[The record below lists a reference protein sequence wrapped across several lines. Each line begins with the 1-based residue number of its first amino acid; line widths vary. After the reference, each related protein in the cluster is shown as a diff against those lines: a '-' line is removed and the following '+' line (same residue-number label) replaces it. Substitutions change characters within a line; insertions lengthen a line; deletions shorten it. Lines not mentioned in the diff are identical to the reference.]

1 MRTDFL
7 YFKGVVEIAIKT
19 GDRDYA
25 GTDVPMHMKICDQDT
40 CLPIIDARYN
50 GVRMRKA
57 IGQASAFLGQFSA
70 NYKYIYL

>member
-40 CLPIIDARYN
+40 CLPIIDAR
-50 GVRMRKA
+50 GIM
-57 IGQASAFLGQFSA
+57 S
-70 NYKYIYL
+70 

>member
-40 CLPIIDARYN
+40 CLPIIDTRGIMAC
-50 GVRMRKA
+50 
-57 IGQASAFLGQFSA
+57 ASARQSVKRVHF
-70 NYKYIYL
+70 